1 MPDRSPPVPLP
12 ENLWGDDWQFA
23 SVKAGDLSNLYEG
36 RLIRF
41 LQVDTARQPL
51 QLGLAS
57 DLPIPG
63 VVIHAGRKSL
73 LLAQW
78 LQQVEPVSLHAMA
91 GELDGLILFA
101 GATDRWIL
109 TTSDLPEVKTA
120 GMTFEQRK
128 AKAKGLHFLLIQ
140 PDNSGMTY
148 TGFWLLRSA

>member
-1 MPDRSPPVPLP
+1 
-12 ENLWGDDWQFA
+12 
-23 SVKAGDLSNLYEG
+23 
-36 RLIRF
+36 
-41 LQVDTARQPL
+41 L